1 MTQKAGACVILSVML
16 AACGVGSD
24 AGDDGGGDDGPVEP
38 TTPNPLG
45 IQCTDA
51 FKVSGTFTPGTA
63 RPADVGGCWPAGT
76 WTFSVSLDPSD
87 DAILDITGD
96 KMPDRCGKVAGT
108 QAATFKSSYS
118 FVVTRVDDGDGYADS
133 YVMATGQPFQTSC
146 ASPGD
151 CVARLKVT
159 EGGNRECEGG
169 LEIYSADRKQY
180 WNLHPAQDTGVATL
194 DGFGEYTQFLEPQT
208 P

>member
-1 MTQKAGACVILSVML
+1 MAQKAGALLSMMFV

-24 AGDDGGGDDGPVEP
+24 SDTMQGDDGPVEP
-38 TTPNPLG
+38 INPNPLA

-51 FKVSGTFTPGTA
+51 FKINGTFTPSTA
-63 RPADVGGCWPAGT
+63 RPTDVAGCWPAGT
-76 WTFSVSLDPSD
+76 WTFSVTLDPSD
-87 DAILDITGD
+87 EAILDINGD
-96 KMPDRCGKVAGT
+96 KQPDRCGRVSGT
-108 QAATFKSSYS
+108 VPATFKASYS
-118 FVVTRVDDGDGYADS
+118 FIVTRTDDGEGYADA
-133 YVMATGQPFQTSC
+133 YMMATGQPFQTSC

-194 DGFGEYTQFLEPQT
+194 DGFGEFTQYVEAQT